1 MPVLPGSLF
10 AEEAESASLFAEEV
24 ESASLVAEGVEHA
37 PRVPAAEMMAAIA
50 NEARMVL
57 MLILS
62 CGCPRGAG

>member
-1 MPVLPGSLF
+1 MPVLPG
-10 AEEAESASLFAEEV
+10 SLFAEEV